1 MSFNPFRF
9 SRQSFKAKQRYGGE
23 IIHSERDQFGL
34 IQVIDSSICRSL
46 HFDTP
51 VKQSRYFFNAP
62 LTLAFEYQQMLEQ
75 RLTEFSFQYPLRRLL
90 MLGVG
95 GGSLASKLFIS
106 QPKLEMTLVDLRQSV
121 IDIAHDFFHL
131 PFHDRI
137 QTHCCDASEFVHDH
151 AHYYDAIVVDAYDS
165 EGMPDIF
172 TQPRFLNAL
181 ISQTRTPG
189 LVLFNLWQSTPE
201 PTLKVIQYFEQQGA
215 IDLYPI
221 HSSKNLILQFRK
233 P

>member
-1 MSFNPFRF
+1 MGFNPFRI
-9 SRQSFKAKQRYGGE
+9 SRAKQRFGGE
-23 IIHSERDQFGL
+23 IIHSERDQYGL
-34 IQVIDSSICRSL
+34 IQVIDSPICRSL

-62 LTLAFEYQQMLEQ
+62 YQLAFEYQQVMEQ
-75 RLTEFSFQYPLRRLL
+75 RLNEFSKSHALKRLL

-131 PFHDRI
+131 PFHSRI
-137 QTHCCDASEFVHDH
+137 QTHCDDAGEFVHQQSG
-151 AHYYDAIVVDAYDS
+151 YYDAIVVDAYDES
-165 EGMPDIF
+165 GLPSVF
-172 TQPRFLNAL
+172 TQADFLEAL
-181 ISQTRTPG
+181 LCQTRTPG

-201 PTLKVIQYFEQQGA
+201 PTLKVIQYFDQHGE
-215 IDLYPI
+215 IDLYPTK
-221 HSSKNLILQFRK
+221 SSKNLVLLYRK
-233 P
+233 S